1 MQTTEV
7 FLEDWLILKNSTST
21 ERTGEGKRK
30 KRQAP
35 DSTILTEEH
44 RHGARLTYTCGVA
57 RQFKN
62 LTGLY
67 DERWDSCGLLF
78 CCKTC
83 ILQVVW
89 VPVGQEVVTF
99 DWVGLLWVGAMY
111 QPSSASPVSQ
121 SRLRLPGG
129 ELWECRDISQMGL
142 NMISNKGLIIYRSMQ
157 L

>member
-1 MQTTEV
+1 MHKLIASSVICGNLETQTQMQTTEV

-67 DERWDSCGLLF
+67 DER
-78 CCKTC
+78 
-83 ILQVVW
+83 
-89 VPVGQEVVTF
+89 
-99 DWVGLLWVGAMY
+99 
-111 QPSSASPVSQ
+111 
-121 SRLRLPGG
+121 
-129 ELWECRDISQMGL
+129 
-142 NMISNKGLIIYRSMQ
+142 
-157 L
+157 